1 MRLDKNIIVFF
12 KQRIV
17 EVCPDA
23 TLYLFGSRTID
34 DAKGGD
40 IDLLILTNNPIEK
53 KVFRPIRIEFF
64 KKFGWQKIDL
74 VNFTYDDNSVFKQ
87 IIQTTAI
94 QL

>member
-1 MRLDKNIIVFF
+1 MRLDKNIIIFF

-23 TLYLFGSRTID
+23 TLYLFGSRTSD
-34 DAKGGD
+34 EAKGGD
-40 IDLLILTNNPIEK
+40 IDLLILTNNTVDK
-53 KVFRPIRIEFF
+53 KLFRPIRIEFF
-64 KKFGWQKIDL
+64 KTFGWQKVDI
-74 VNFTYDDNSVFKQ
+74 VNFTYDDNSVFKK